1 MAEDI
6 KTTPQHWATIHVD
19 FENRLYIAIAI
30 GYRVYIIYDIVKKFY
45 TNYFVWNWLYENIL
59 RTKINQIMI

>member
-19 FENRLYIAIAI
+19 FENRLNIAIAI
-30 GYRVYIIYDIVKKFY
+30 GYRVYTIYDIVKNF
-45 TNYFVWNWLYENIL
+45 LYKLFCMEL
-59 RTKINQIMI
+59 AV

>member
-30 GYRVYIIYDIVKKFY
+30 GYRVYIIYDIVKKF
-45 TNYFVWNWLYENIL
+45 LYELFCMELAVGKYFMHKN
-59 RTKINQIMI
+59 